1 YNINY
6 PQFEVDVDASKCK
19 RMGVS
24 PATVLSELGAY
35 YGGAYV
41 SNFNKFSKV
50 YRVMIQADAKDR
62 DSEKSLDNIFIRV
75 GNEMAPLSQ
84 FITIKKVYGP
94 LVLNRFN
101 MYGQISVNGNYAEGF
116 SSGDAIKAIRE
127 TAAESLP
134 IGYDIDFSGITREE
148 ARGGNNTV
156 FIFAICILFVYLVMV
171 GLYESLFIPF
181 AVILSVPFGLMGSFL
196 FAKFMGIENNIYL
209 QVGLIML
216 IGLLAK
222 TAILLTEYATQCRQ
236 AGMSLKQSAFFAA
249 KVRLRPIL
257 MTSFTMVFGML
268 PLLFASGVGA
278 NGSKTIGA
286 GTIGGMLIG
295 TLALLFIVPALFM
308 IFQTLQEKMK
318 PMEFVES
325 NDPMIIQELEEIKK
339 YSERKNVSK

>member
-1 YNINY
+1 
-6 PQFEVDVDASKCK
+6 
-19 RMGVS
+19 
-24 PATVLSELGAY
+24 
-35 YGGAYV
+35 
-41 SNFNKFSKV
+41 
-50 YRVMIQADAKDR
+50 MIQADPKHR
-62 DSEKSLDNIFIRV
+62 DSEKSLDNVFVRI

-84 FITIKKVYGP
+84 FITIRKVYGP

-101 MYGQISVNGNYAEGF
+101 MYGQISVNGNYAPGF
-116 SSGDAIKAIRE
+116 SSGDAIRAIRE

-134 IGYDIDFSGITREE
+134 VGYDIDFSGITREE

-196 FAKFMGIENNIYL
+196 FAKTMGIENNIYL

-222 TAILLTEYATQCRQ
+222 TAILLTEYATQCRH

-295 TLALLFIVPALFM
+295 TLALLFIVPALFI
-308 IFQTLQEKMK
+308 IFQSLQEKMK
-318 PMEFVES
+318 PVQFVES
-325 NDPMIIQELEEIKK
+325 TDPMIIQEMEEIKK
-339 YSERKNVSK
+339 YSEKKKLNQ